1 MFKVTEGKV
10 TSVAPIFG
18 QKVMDRDGSVH
29 TFTDEA
35 VQVPQEAEPQTAEPQ
50 HSEPQHA
57 EPQHAEPQHSEPSLE
72 RGINP
77 RGYV

>member
-1 MFKVTEGKV
+1 MFKVTDGHV

-18 QKVMDRDGSVH
+18 QKVMDRDGSVQ
-29 TFTDEA
+29 TFTDGA
-35 VQVPQEAEPQTAEPQ
+35 VQVPQVAEPQQ
-50 HSEPQHA
+50 SEPTSQ
-57 EPQHAEPQHSEPSLE
+57 E

>member
-18 QKVMDRDGSVH
+18 QKVVDRDGSIQ
-29 TFTDEA
+29 TFTDGA
-35 VQVPQEAEPQTAEPQ
+35 VQVPQEAVPQL
-50 HSEPQHA
+50 
-57 EPQHAEPQHSEPSLE
+57 AEPQHSEPSIE

>member
-18 QKVMDRDGSVH
+18 QKVVDRDGSIQ
-29 TFTDEA
+29 TFTDGA
-35 VQVPQEAEPQTAEPQ
+35 VQVPQEAGPQL
-50 HSEPQHA
+50 
-57 EPQHAEPQHSEPSLE
+57 AEPQHSEPSIE